1 MFRFLILGIALVTLS
16 ACSSLTVKQYS
27 DTPIQFDP
35 KQFFNNQLIAEG
47 FVRDRKGNVT
57 RYFTADIKATWD
69 DNGGTLDEVFAW
81 SDGEHQTR
89 VWQFTKSA
97 DNQYLG
103 TAGDVIGS
111 ATLDHAGNAI
121 RMTYQLD
128 VPLKSG
134 KTIAIDMDDW
144 LFQVS
149 ENSIVNVTKMT
160 KWGFHVGEVVL
171 TMRIVD

>member
-1 MFRFLILGIALVTLS
+1 MFRFIFLITTFLLLT
-16 ACSSLTVKQYS
+16 ACTSVGVNRYADDK
-27 DTPIQFDP
+27 IQFNP
-35 KQFFNNQLIAEG
+35 QQFFNNQLVAEG

-57 RYFTADIKATWD
+57 RYFTADIMATWN
-69 DNGGTLDEVFAW
+69 DNSGTLDEVFIW
-81 SDGEHQTR
+81 SDGERQTR
-89 VWQFTKSA
+89 VWQFSKTT

-103 TAGDVIGS
+103 TAGDVLGN
-111 ATLDHAGNAI
+111 ATMDYAGNAI

-149 ENSIVNVTKMT
+149 DNSLVNVTKMT